1 MNKPIGATEV
11 LLAPGQVSFA
21 TRPTRL
27 RTLLGSC
34 VAITFWH
41 PQRRIGGMCHFMLP
55 ARSRKDQP
63 LDGKYAD
70 EALELLLRHAH
81 AHGTRAQ
88 EYQVKLFGGGQMFPE
103 QQHHVPAQ
111 DVASLNIRAALALA
125 EQHQLH
131 LTAQDMGSTG
141 YRSIM
146 FDLWNGNVW
155 VRHQPMGTLNQDA
168 YQKNQCAAGR

>member
-1 MNKPIGATEV
+1 MKKPVGVAEV
-11 LLAPGQVSFA
+11 VLVPGQVSFA

-41 PQRRIGGMCHFMLP
+41 PQRQIGGMCHFMLP
-55 ARSRKDQP
+55 GRLRNHQS

-70 EALELLLRHAH
+70 EALELLVQHAH
-81 AHGTRAQ
+81 LNGTQAQ
-88 EYQVKLFGGGQMFPE
+88 DYQVKLFGGGRMFPE
-103 QQHHVPAQ
+103 QQRQRPTQ

-125 EQHQLH
+125 ERYHLH
-131 LTAQDMGSTG
+131 LAAQDMGSTG
-141 YRSIM
+141 YRTIM

-155 VRHQPMGTLNQDA
+155 VRHQPMGTLQQNA
-168 YQKNQCAAGR
+168 

>member
-1 MNKPIGATEV
+1 MKKPADVVEV
-11 LLAPGQVSFA
+11 VLAPGQVSFA

-41 PQRRIGGMCHFMLP
+41 PQRLIGGMCHFMLP
-55 ARSRKDQP
+55 ARSRKGQP

-81 AHGTRAQ
+81 ANGTQAQ
-88 EYQVKLFGGGQMFPE
+88 DYQVKLFGGGEMFPE
-103 QQHHVPAQ
+103 QPRPLPAQ

-125 EQHQLH
+125 ERHHLH

-141 YRSIM
+141 YRTIV

-155 VRHQPMGTLNQDA
+155 VRHQPMGTFKKNA
-168 YQKNQCAAGR
+168 YQKNQRAVGR

>member
-1 MNKPIGATEV
+1 MKKPDDASEV
-11 LLAPGQVSFA
+11 VLAPGQVSFA

-55 ARSRKDQP
+55 ARLRDHQP
-63 LDGKYAD
+63 LDGRYGD
-70 EALELLLRHAH
+70 EAMELLLRHAQANGTH
-81 AHGTRAQ
+81 ARD
-88 EYQVKLFGGGQMFPE
+88 YQVKLFGGGKMFPD
-103 QQHHVPAQ
+103 QPRRLPTQ

-125 EQHQLH
+125 ERYHLH

-141 YRSIM
+141 YRTVM

-155 VRHQPMGTLNQDA
+155 VRHQPMGTLQQDA

>member
-1 MNKPIGATEV
+1 MKKPVGAAEV
-11 LLAPGQVSFA
+11 VLAPGQVSFA

-41 PQRRIGGMCHFMLP
+41 PQRLIGGMCHFMLP
-55 ARSRKDQP
+55 RRLHSQQP
-63 LDGKYAD
+63 LDGRYAD

-81 AHGTRAQ
+81 VNGTHARD
-88 EYQVKLFGGGQMFPE
+88 YHVKLFGGGKMFPE
-103 QQHHVPAQ
+103 LQRHKPTQ
-111 DVASLNIRAALALA
+111 DVASLNIRAALDLA
-125 EQHQLH
+125 ERYHLH

-141 YRSIM
+141 YRTIM

-155 VRHQPMGTLNQDA
+155 VRHQPMGILQQDA